1 MAVNVNKVYK
11 AVLSILNKEQRG
23 YLNPDEF
30 NKIATEVQLSLLDNT
45 FLEYN
50 KFITLKKSNRIST
63 GYGDMPTKTHEK
75 IDVFYKEHQ
84 FIIDTDYVVDTG
96 IATLPTDIYKT
107 IDISISDTDVE
118 RIDKNRLSYIN
129 SSPLTVPTTDFPI
142 HYTTSTTAVIS
153 PASATAPKIRYI
165 KIPTDPRWGYIVNT
179 TYGTNIYDSN
189 PYIATGLVLNRSLT
203 LPTGSDISLP
213 GYNPSASGNGTTAAL
228 ATTVAPAGGSGATIK
243 VTSSEDGEPITGAT
257 VAAAGSGYSTG
268 DVIEVRMEDM
278 NTDGAIG
285 TTNANLAIT
294 LTANDLYSGSTH
306 GSTNVELHASEETN
320 LILGILAYAGVTIK
334 DPSVTQQATQ
344 IIQSKEIAKQ
354 Q

>member
-30 NKIATEVQLSLLDNT
+30 NKITTEVQLSLLDNT

-63 GYGDMPTKTHEK
+63 GYGDMPAKTQEK

-84 FIIDTDYVVDTG
+84 FIIDTDYVVSTG

-107 IDISISDTDVE
+107 VDISISDTDVE

-142 HYTTSTTAVIS
+142 HYTTSTTAVIT

-165 KIPTDPRWGYIVNT
+165 NT
-179 TYGTNIYDSN
+179 IQE
-189 PYIATGLVLNRSLT
+189 
-203 LPTGSDISLP
+203 
-213 GYNPSASGNGTTAAL
+213 
-228 ATTVAPAGGSGATIK
+228 K
-243 VTSSEDGEPITGAT
+243 K
-257 VAAAGSGYSTG
+257 
-268 DVIEVRMEDM
+268 MED
-278 NTDGAIG
+278 IG
-285 TTNANLAIT
+285 I
-294 LTANDLYSGSTH
+294 
-306 GSTNVELHASEETN
+306 E
-320 LILGILAYAGVTIK
+320 
-334 DPSVTQQATQ
+334 
-344 IIQSKEIAKQ
+344 
-354 Q
+354 

>member
-30 NKIATEVQLSLLDNT
+30 NKITTEVQLSLLDNT

-63 GYGDMPTKTHEK
+63 GYGDMPAKTQEK

-84 FIIDTDYVVDTG
+84 FIIDTDYVVSTG

-107 IDISISDTDVE
+107 VDISISDTDVE

-189 PYIATGLVLNRSLT
+189 PYIATGLVLDRTLT
-203 LPTGSDISLP
+203 LPSSNVT
-213 GYNPSASGNGTTAAL
+213 AAGNGTTAAL
-228 ATTVAPAGGSGATIK
+228 ATTTTGNGTGATVK
-243 VTSSEDGEPITGAT
+243 VGSTGNSDPITSAT
-257 VAAAGSGYSTG
+257 VAAAGSGYAAG
-268 DVIEVRMEDM
+268 DTIIVEKAP
-278 NTDGAIG
+278 TD
-285 TTNANLAIT
+285 TIT
-294 LTANDLYSGSTH
+294 LANG
-306 GSTNVELHASEETN
+306 HASAV
-320 LILGILAYAGVTIK
+320 GS
-334 DPSVTQQATQ
+334 PRS
-344 IIQSKEIAKQ
+344 
-354 Q
+354 

>member
-30 NKIATEVQLSLLDNT
+30 NKITTEVQLSLLDNT

-63 GYGDMPTKTHEK
+63 GYGDMPAKTQEK

-84 FIIDTDYVVDTG
+84 FIIDTDYVVSTG

-107 IDISISDTDVE
+107 VDISISDTDVE

-189 PYIATGLVLNRSLT
+189 PYIATGLVLDRTLT
-203 LPTGSDISLP
+203 LPSSNVT
-213 GYNPSASGNGTTAAL
+213 AAGNGTTAAL
-228 ATTVAPAGGSGATIK
+228 ATTTTGNGTGATVK
-243 VTSSEDGEPITGAT
+243 VGSTGNSDPITSAT
-257 VAAAGSGYSTG
+257 VAAAGSGYAAGDTITVTDAVMEADGSIGATG
-268 DVIEVRMEDM
+268 
-278 NTDGAIG
+278 G
-285 TTNANLAIT
+285 NLVIT

-306 GSTNVELHASEETN
+306 GSTNIELHASEETN

-334 DPSVTQQATQ
+334 DPSVTQQASQ